1 MGATPKGEPTVNQTE
16 RIYRTDL
23 KLLRYFLAVAEELH
37 FGRAAVRLN
46 MSQPP
51 LSNHIKELESQLGT
65 MLFIRHSRSVALT
78 HAGKVLMEEA
88 RLLLQAANQAL
99 AKVEQIGRGERGRI
113 ELGIV
118 GTALWGGLRPFFRR
132 FMRENPQVDIHFREK
147 SPGMQI
153 ALLENHEID
162 AGIWRMANELP
173 MGLTGVRLRNASFL
187 AALPEDHRLAARD
200 AIPLHE
206 LRNEAFITLPA
217 AHSDWSFLQKVCF
230 RTGFSPN
237 VVREAVEPQTVLA
250 LIGMGMGVTLIA
262 DSYAQ
267 MNWPGVTF
275 RPLEER
281 IPADLYAV
289 YDAQRLTPTLSALID
304 VLRSE

>member
-1 MGATPKGEPTVNQTE
+1 MNQTE

-37 FGRAAVRLN
+37 FGRAAARLN

-51 LSNHIKELESQLGT
+51 LSIHIKELESQLGT

-99 AKVEQIGRGERGRI
+99 AKVEQIGRGERGRV

-118 GTALWGGLRPFFRR
+118 GTALWGGLRPFFLR
-132 FMRENPQVDIHFREK
+132 FMQENPTVDILFREK

-162 AGIWRMANELP
+162 AGIWRMATTLP
-173 MGLTGVRLRNASFL
+173 LGLTGERLRSASYL
-187 AALPEDHRLAARD
+187 VALPRNHRLAAYS
-200 AIPLHE
+200 AIPLGE
-206 LRNEAFITLPA
+206 LRNEPFVTLPA
-217 AHSDWSFLQKVCF
+217 AHSDWSFYKRSAFVPVFLPILFVKPL
-230 RTGFSPN
+230 SPKPCW
-237 VVREAVEPQTVLA
+237 R
-250 LIGMGMGVTLIA
+250 
-262 DSYAQ
+262 
-267 MNWPGVTF
+267 
-275 RPLEER
+275 
-281 IPADLYAV
+281 
-289 YDAQRLTPTLSALID
+289 
-304 VLRSE
+304 